1 MDNETAREAIE
12 RLEDEIERLT
22 LRRERCRKLSLAAKA
37 AILAGG
43 VWLALT
49 FSTLA
54 PFTPTLFF
62 ASVAAVIGGIVLL
75 GSNATTWDQTG
86 AAIDSAQAARAELIG
101 GIELRV
107 VDAGVRELH

>member
-22 LRRERCRKLSLAAKA
+22 LRRARCAKLSLVAKT
-37 AILAGG
+37 AIGLGAL
-43 VWLALT
+43 WLALT
-49 FSTLA
+49 VTTLA

-62 ASVAAVIGGIVLL
+62 ASVAALIGGIVLL
-75 GSNATTWDQTG
+75 GSNATTWNETQ
-86 AAIDSAQAARAELIG
+86 AALAAAEAARAEAIG

-107 VDAGVRELH
+107 VDAGVRQVH